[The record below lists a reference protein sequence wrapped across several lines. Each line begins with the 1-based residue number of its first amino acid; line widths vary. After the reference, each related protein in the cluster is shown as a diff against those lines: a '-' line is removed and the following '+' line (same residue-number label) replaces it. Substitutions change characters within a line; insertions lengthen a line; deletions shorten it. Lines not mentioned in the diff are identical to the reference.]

1 MSTITSS
8 YRTSNADVL
17 VQDVSNSDYYIFVST
32 TVFSSTVNSSFSSN
46 DFLEKTL
53 FGKKVAPSDTFLMI
67 ENRRWLYSNIYDQY
81 DDMLDISD
89 KSFYVIVYP
98 SDNST
103 GDYRVFKCLFN
114 NYGAPSYN
122 APNYEADVDDQ
133 IYRMGDGYVWK
144 YMYAITPTQFEKYT
158 ALRFAPI
165 IGNSSANTALNKSVD
180 HIEVSNPEEN
190 KGYELKS
197 GVIAEVLENDIV
209 IYSAN
214 TDNSLSAIKDYYTGQ
229 NLYVTNPDNI
239 SEVYTIDKYTYDTSN
254 SRATIKLLDKDS
266 FIQINHSFK
275 IFPRIEIT
283 GDGTGAVAIPQIR
296 LLPGDP
302 DNGVI
307 ESVLI
312 LNKGSNYTRASARVV
327 TPLYGFDPSATS
339 SIDVEAILRPILSP
353 SGGHATNFKYELKSK
368 HALIYLTLTD
378 TDNLSIPSS
387 NVYGKIGLVKNP
399 SFTSN
404 TSPAL
409 FDNRIELQL
418 SSALLEEDEIV
429 TQVFETEVT
438 FRAQVHEASGNT
450 AYLCNYHGPYQNYDI
465 DGYYDI
471 PLDPTKP
478 IVSSQNQFISINNV
492 VRPPY
497 VQKTGDVYYMTS
509 FATITRTPTSNEEY
523 KIVLE
528 F

>member
-1 MSTITSS
+1 MSTITSN
-8 YRTSNADVL
+8 YRTTNADSL
-17 VQDVSNSDYYIFVST
+17 IQDVANSNYYVFVST

-53 FGKKVAPSDTFLMI
+53 FGKKVVPSDTFLMI
-67 ENRRWLYSNIYDQY
+67 ENRRWLYSQVYDQY
-81 DDMLDISD
+81 DDMTDLSS

-103 GDYRVFKCLFN
+103 GDYRVFKCIHN

-122 APNYEADVDDQ
+122 APNYETDVDDQ

-144 YMYAITPTQFEKYT
+144 YMYAITPTQFKKYS

-165 IGNSSANTALNKSVD
+165 IGNSSANTALNKSID
-180 HIEVSNPEEN
+180 HIEVSNNEEN

-197 GVIAEVLENDIV
+197 GTIKEVYDLNIVIESSANDI
-209 IYSAN
+209 
-214 TDNSLSAIKDYYTGQ
+214 LSALGQYYSGQ
-229 NLYVTNPDNI
+229 NLYVTNADNV
-239 SEVYTIDKYTYDTSN
+239 SRLYTIDTYLYNTSTK
-254 SRATIKLLDKDS
+254 RATITLLDKDS
-266 FIQINHSFK
+266 FIQPGQAFE
-275 IFPRIEIT
+275 IFPRIEIK
-283 GDGTGAVAIPQIR
+283 GDGTGAIAIPQIR
-296 LLPGDP
+296 PLEGSP
-302 DNGVI
+302 DQGVI

-327 TPLYGFDPSATS
+327 TPLYGFDPTVSG

-353 SGGHATNFKYELKSK
+353 EGGHATNFKYELMSK
-368 HALIYLTLTD
+368 QALIYLNLTD
-378 TDNLSIPSS
+378 ADNLSIPSS

-399 SFTSN
+399 AFTSN
-404 TSPAL
+404 TSPEL
-409 FDNRIELQL
+409 FDNRIELEL
-418 SSALLEEDEIV
+418 SSSILETDEIV
-429 TQVFETEVT
+429 TQVFETDVT
-438 FRAQVHEASGNT
+438 FSAQVHEVSGNT
-450 AYLCNYHGPYQNYDI
+450 AYLCNYHGPYLNYDN

-471 PLDPTKP
+471 PLDPTKS